1 MRHPVLFKAEDHI
14 YTCNGE
20 KYESV
25 SGLWKPY
32 AAPFDGMSIS
42 IKKAFSDLDPSAY
55 KQAKSELGYKSDKL
69 ISRIYEISS
78 VSKLD
83 IDLKSKFYRDQWA
96 AKAQSGTDFHEAH
109 ENIDRAAGGRINSFT
124 GEWTN
129 MINWPIREG
138 YSNQSY
144 EGDMMDLPDGYI
156 VELLV
161 KDDKYKLAGQADQA
175 WIETIGGV
183 RYIDLDDWKGL
194 AVGTLIPTPDGFKA
208 IESLKLGDSVY
219 NGSGDITRIRNVSNI
234 HHNPCYKIKFDT
246 NDEIVADHEHKWVV
260 SESKKR
266 MVKGVVVYFRVES
279 EMTTEEIFHS
289 KKKLAI
295 TCSGIKGVE
304 KDLPVDPY
312 VLGMWL
318 ADGNSHVPRITSLG
332 GPVWDEIRKRGY
344 ELGQNVDNTDSLAES
359 RTILGQTSKFR
370 ELGVLKN
377 KHIPEIY
384 FQASYEQRLDL
395 LRGYM
400 DGDGYFHRKR
410 KRCYMESTSYQQTV
424 DVSTLA
430 SSLGMKPTILP
441 YKAKGFGKEN
451 IPAWYVGFSP
461 SVNPFLTRNQDYH
474 EVVDK
479 TAHVYSNVRYIRSIE
494 RVETVPTICLA
505 VEGSDKTYLFSKNYI
520 KTHNTDR
527 QIDVKPSYFERGVGY
542 RKLYYPFDHLYDT
555 NHWKYALKIST
566 YAKMMERKGFVV
578 RNLAF
583 THVTHDEDNNILTQK
598 RYAIPYKSYEVG
610 LALAEREKS
619 LKKVV

>member
-183 RYIDLDDWKGL
+183 RYIDLDDWK
-194 AVGTLIPTPDGFKA
+194 TDK
-208 IESLKLGDSVY
+208 
-219 NGSGDITRIRNVSNI
+219 
-234 HHNPCYKIKFDT
+234 
-246 NDEIVADHEHKWVV
+246 EI
-260 SESKKR
+260 
-266 MVKGVVVYFRVES
+266 
-279 EMTTEEIFHS
+279 
-289 KKKLAI
+289 
-295 TCSGIKGVE
+295 
-304 KDLPVDPY
+304 
-312 VLGMWL
+312 
-318 ADGNSHVPRITSLG
+318 N
-332 GPVWDEIRKRGY
+332 
-344 ELGQNVDNTDSLAES
+344 
-359 RTILGQTSKFR
+359 
-370 ELGVLKN
+370 
-377 KHIPEIY
+377 
-384 FQASYEQRLDL
+384 
-395 LRGYM
+395 
-400 DGDGYFHRKR
+400 
-410 KRCYMESTSYQQTV
+410 
-424 DVSTLA
+424 
-430 SSLGMKPTILP
+430 
-441 YKAKGFGKEN
+441 
-451 IPAWYVGFSP
+451 
-461 SVNPFLTRNQDYH
+461 
-474 EVVDK
+474 
-479 TAHVYSNVRYIRSIE
+479 
-494 RVETVPTICLA
+494 
-505 VEGSDKTYLFSKNYI
+505 
-520 KTHNTDR
+520 
-527 QIDVKPSYFERGVGY
+527 VKPSYFERGVGY